1 MFNLWRDYK
10 HDKWI
15 VEENGSR
22 AVVLVTHSAERAR
35 NFIKMRVKI
44 IKLQRGIANEQ
55 MDSTG

>member
-15 VEENGSR
+15 VEDSSSR
-22 AVVLVTHSAERAR
+22 AVVLVTHSGERAM

-55 MDSTG
+55 MDCTG